1 MKLLSSVI
9 SKLARMR
16 LWRIENW
23 SKHPVAVQ
31 REVLQELVTA
41 AQYTEFG
48 RKYHFSKLFTLKEFK
63 RNVPIHEYDDI
74 KPYILRMMDGEENI
88 LWNTP
93 VKWFAKSSG
102 TTSDKSKFIP
112 ISEESLQDNHYQ
124 ASKDLLSSYYKNFP
138 SSDLLTGKGLVVG
151 GSHQINQIGR
161 ASCRERV

>member
-74 KPYILRMMDGEENI
+74 KPYILRMMDGE
-88 LWNTP
+88 
-93 VKWFAKSSG
+93 
-102 TTSDKSKFIP
+102 
-112 ISEESLQDNHYQ
+112 
-124 ASKDLLSSYYKNFP
+124 
-138 SSDLLTGKGLVVG
+138 
-151 GSHQINQIGR
+151 
-161 ASCRERV
+161 